1 VPQQH
6 CFNHGDFESVQM
18 QTSAQ
23 DIETSGAD
31 EREVAA
37 AIIVRK
43 LLDLFEDSPEVA
55 LGIAGLLFKGN
66 MRLLATKSIVP
77 LLQAIDKIGINEAWA
92 SAVRLGL
99 FRHVDRPILPN
110 MRLDLNQF
118 SQRDCKINFR
128 FDQDEIRFIVTRLP
142 FPNMLIHPGYGDR
155 MYLVEAFCLLL
166 RRMVYPNRWQELE
179 KEFSRW
185 ESTLSR
191 MFQYLMHL
199 ILERVMRGVLLYPV
213 DMDCLIRYCAAF
225 ARKGVPECL
234 RIVAVLD
241 AKKHN
246 SCRPTHHQRTQ
257 FKRKKGHGFQYQT
270 LESPDGLVMHCW
282 YAEDG
287 SRGDPYLLWASK
299 LQPFWRAH
307 FFLRFFRMLADSAY
321 GNNDIIIALF
331 KRRRGEPVL
340 PILRRTFNSLLSP
353 IRTEVE
359 WGYEKIVRD
368 WAMIDFRKKI
378 QIEKCNVEALFHLA
392 VWLTN
397 VKTCARRGNQISKWF
412 NCEPPTLDEYLSKT
426 LMLDHHG

>member
-1 VPQQH
+1 
-6 CFNHGDFESVQM
+6 M

-55 LGIAGLLFKGN
+55 LGITGLLFKGN

-77 LLQAIDKIGINEAWA
+77 LLEAINEIGIDEAWA
-92 SAVRLGL
+92 SAVHLGL
-99 FRHVDRPILPN
+99 LRHVDRPILPN

-118 SQRDCKINFR
+118 SQTDCKINFR
-128 FDQDEIRFIVTRLP
+128 FDQDEICFIVTRLP
-142 FPNMLIHPGYGDR
+142 FPDVLIHPDYGDR

-179 KEFSRW
+179 KEFGRW

-199 ILERVMRGVLLYPV
+199 ILKRVMHGVLFYPV
-213 DMDCLIRYCAAF
+213 DLDCLIRYCAAF
-225 ARKGVPECL
+225 VSKGIPECL

-246 SCRPTHHQRTQ
+246 SCRPTHYQRTQ

-270 LESPDGLVMHCW
+270 LESPDGLVMHCA
-282 YAEDG
+282 YAGDG
-287 SRGDPYLLWASK
+287 SRGDAYLLWASN

-307 FFLRFFRMLADSAY
+307 YFLHFFCMLADSAY
-321 GNNDIIIALF
+321 GNNDIVIALF
-331 KRRRGEPVL
+331 KRRRGELTL
-340 PILRRTFNSLLSP
+340 PLVRRTFNSLLSP

-368 WAMIDFRKKI
+368 WAMIDFEKKI

-412 NCEPPTLDEYLSKT
+412 NCEPPTLDEYLTKT
-426 LMLDHHG
+426 LMLDHA